1 MTIYKPDGKPY
12 CPTGSL
18 QQFDDGL
25 PERSLFDLYDEETI
39 RLGGSPL
46 FYYELFIDANN
57 IDPLYVESR
66 AKIYS
71 QNPIQLWC
79 VYEPIPSQNM
89 QTAFGIDSPDEMT
102 FDLNYR
108 AVLRDLGHPPKIGSR
123 IKTPFLNED
132 WVIIERKLGEFKLYN
147 ALRLQLICQ
156 RFQED
161 TVSGSSVGK
170 TENSD
175 FKIVQE

>member
-1 MTIYKPDGKPY
+1 MTIYRPDGKPY
-12 CPTGSL
+12 NPTGSL

-25 PERSLFDLYDEETI
+25 PERDLFNKWDEESI

-46 FYYELFIDANN
+46 FYYELFIDINN

-71 QNPIQLWC
+71 KNPIQLWC

-89 QTAFGIDSPDEMT
+89 QT
-102 FDLNYR
+102 
-108 AVLRDLGHPPKIGSR
+108 VLRDLGYAPKIGSR
-123 IKTPFLNED
+123 LKTPFLNED

-161 TVSGSSVGK
+161 DISGSSVG
-170 TENSD
+170 ENKNAD
-175 FKIVQE
+175 FKII

>member
-1 MTIYKPDGKPY
+1 MTIYKPDGKPF

-18 QQFDDGL
+18 QQFDDQN
-25 PERSLFDLYDEETI
+25 PARDLFNIYDEETI

-46 FYYELFIDANN
+46 FYFELFIDVNN
-57 IDPLYVESR
+57 VDPLYLESR

-79 VYEPIPSQNM
+79 VYEPVPSQNM

-102 FDLNYR
+102 FELNYR
-108 AVLRDLGHPPKIGSR
+108 AVLKEIGHPPKIGSR
-123 IKTPFLNED
+123 VKTPFLNED
-132 WVIIERKLGEFKLYN
+132 WIIIERKLGEFKLYN
-147 ALRLQLICQ
+147 ALRIQLVCQ

-161 TVSGSSVGK
+161 NVSGSSVGK
-170 TENSD
+170 TEDAD
-175 FKIVQE
+175 FKIV

>member
-1 MTIYKPDGKPY
+1 MTIYRPDGKPY
-12 CPTGSL
+12 NPTGSL

-25 PERSLFDLYDEETI
+25 PERDLFNKWDEESI

-46 FYYELFIDANN
+46 FYYELFIDINH

-71 QNPIQLWC
+71 KNPIQLWC

-102 FDLNYR
+102 FELNY
-108 AVLRDLGHPPKIGSR
+108 
-123 IKTPFLNED
+123 
-132 WVIIERKLGEFKLYN
+132 
-147 ALRLQLICQ
+147 
-156 RFQED
+156 
-161 TVSGSSVGK
+161 
-170 TENSD
+170 
-175 FKIVQE
+175 

>member
-1 MTIYKPDGKPY
+1 MTIYRSDGSTY

-18 QQFDDGL
+18 QQFDDKL
-25 PERSLFDLYDEETI
+25 PERNLFNTYDAESI

-46 FYYELFIDANN
+46 FYFELFIDINN

-66 AKIYS
+66 AKIFS
-71 QNPIQLWC
+71 QNPVQLWC
-79 VYEPIPSQNM
+79 VYEPVPSQNM
-89 QTAFGIDSPDEMT
+89 QTAFGLDSPDEMT
-102 FDLNYR
+102 FDLNYQET
-108 AVLRDLGHPPKIGSR
+108 LTILGHAPKIGSR
-123 IKTPFLNED
+123 VRTPFLNED

-161 TVSGSSVGK
+161 AVSGTSVGK
-170 TENSD
+170 TENAD
-175 FKIVQE
+175 FKII

>member
-1 MTIYKPDGKPY
+1 MTIYRTDGSAY

-18 QQFDDGL
+18 QQFDDKL
-25 PERSLFDLYDEETI
+25 PERDLLNTYDAETI

-46 FYYELFIDANN
+46 FYFELFIDINN
-57 IDPLYVESR
+57 IDPLYIESR
-66 AKIYS
+66 AKIFS

-79 VYEPIPSQNM
+79 VYEPVPSQNM
-89 QTAFGIDSPDEMT
+89 QTAFGLDSPDEMT

-108 AVLRDLGHPPKIGSR
+108 ETLAILGHPPKIGSR
-123 IKTPFLNED
+123 LRTPFLNED

-161 TVSGSSVGK
+161 SVSGTSVGK
-170 TENSD
+170 TENAD
-175 FKIVQE
+175 FKII

>member
-66 AKIYS
+66 AK
-71 QNPIQLWC
+71 NL
-79 VYEPIPSQNM
+79 
-89 QTAFGIDSPDEMT
+89 
-102 FDLNYR
+102 
-108 AVLRDLGHPPKIGSR
+108 
-123 IKTPFLNED
+123 
-132 WVIIERKLGEFKLYN
+132 
-147 ALRLQLICQ
+147 
-156 RFQED
+156 
-161 TVSGSSVGK
+161 
-170 TENSD
+170 
-175 FKIVQE
+175 